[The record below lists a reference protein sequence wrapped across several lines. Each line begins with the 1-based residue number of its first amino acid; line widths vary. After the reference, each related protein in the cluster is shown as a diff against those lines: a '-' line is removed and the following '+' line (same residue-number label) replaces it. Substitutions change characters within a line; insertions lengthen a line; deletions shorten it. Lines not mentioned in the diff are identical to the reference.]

1 MLLLQYPRR
10 KGVPRKG
17 KKMTDKL
24 TAALTG
30 VDLRKENN
38 VEPVEILDS
47 SDTEAPVVNKIT
59 VEPIYFSDVDEDTSK
74 IMTPSTAPNVTHYDK
89 KAVDMKTGLDKNQ
102 NRYSVTEIDLQVSVS
117 ERTNRK
123 RTDVCV
129 TDSSESCV
137 DLEEVE
143 QKGDILPSKS
153 SHTVAENVNSKEKV
167 ASIGTLKTTESK
179 SVCEM
184 SYKNKTS
191 CDENL
196 IYSGSDVSS
205 SFEEVGV
212 VDNNESWNSADN
224 DVEAEK
230 LEKIAHPDESN
241 EKPVKSAG
249 QTTKD
254 TNCTSANEI
263 VLDTGQF
270 AVTKQPIVTESSDV
284 LNNIT
289 DDNVKR
295 VSSSSGVSSTDET
308 LLDKNQVVVTN
319 IETISEHNT
328 LSTVVIEIVG
338 NEVITASMAREVDK
352 RVTCECANVS
362 TEESQEQSSADG
374 QEMIIYLTQ
383 NTPGDSETDT
393 EYVINV
399 EIPEELLPKYGS
411 QDDLHQYNDTACADV
426 SSDCATKNLETENE
440 FSQRRTKQA
449 GSAQSDVNVE
459 QEDDIVANKDGATKT
474 YDRNDKRKGED
485 ITGLVTGNVA
495 NEHQN
500 NDENVDSSG
509 SNVSEIDNINEGKS
523 RGETSDRKPGN
534 EKQINDNGMELSL
547 LSNKHTIQQNMK
559 STRRTDIHANNVP
572 VEVKNTESVC
582 TLEYPDDSP
591 KQLNMNIERKN
602 GDIAVKETR
611 KGNKPL
617 NSQRAS
623 KYEGIRGHL
632 SLFHNTTR
640 RSAHPNIVCA
650 KKTQQPP
657 SNSGNLNLRNNES
670 HAKLSKRISESI
682 PNQNGKKL
690 CVGPTEGGSISVGT
704 VGVRVPCDG
713 GSVGG
718 SMRDKLSSIIF
729 NAL

>member
-1 MLLLQYPRR
+1 
-10 KGVPRKG
+10 
-17 KKMTDKL
+17 MTDKL

-38 VEPVEILDS
+38 IEPVEILDS

-74 IMTPSTAPNVTHYDK
+74 IMTPSTAPNVTRYDK

-102 NRYSVTEIDLQVSVS
+102 NRYSATEIDLQVSVS

-129 TDSSESCV
+129 TDSTESCV

-153 SHTVAENVNSKEKV
+153 SHTVTENVNSKEK
-167 ASIGTLKTTESK
+167 TTESK
-179 SVCEM
+179 SDCEM

-205 SFEEVGV
+205 LFEEVGV

-230 LEKIAHPDESN
+230 LEKIAQPDESN

-249 QTTKD
+249 ETTKD

-319 IETISEHNT
+319 IETISENNT
-328 LSTVVIEIVG
+328 LSTVGIEIVG
-338 NEVITASMAREVDK
+338 NEVITANMAREVDK
-352 RVTCECANVS
+352 RVTSESANVS
-362 TEESQEQSSADG
+362 TEESQEQTSADG
-374 QEMIIYLTQ
+374 QEMIIYLTE
-383 NTPGDSETDT
+383 NAPCDSEADT

-399 EIPEELLPKYGS
+399 EIPEELLPKYRS
-411 QDDLHQYNDTACADV
+411 QDDLHQYNDTTCAPV
-426 SSDCATKNLETENE
+426 NSNCARPNVETEGE
-440 FSQRRTKQA
+440 FSEHKMEPV
-449 GSAQSDVNVE
+449 GSAQIDVNVE

-474 YDRNDKRKGED
+474 Y
-485 ITGLVTGNVA
+485 
-495 NEHQN
+495 
-500 NDENVDSSG
+500 
-509 SNVSEIDNINEGKS
+509 
-523 RGETSDRKPGN
+523 
-534 EKQINDNGMELSL
+534 EK
-547 LSNKHTIQQNMK
+547 
-559 STRRTDIHANNVP
+559 
-572 VEVKNTESVC
+572 
-582 TLEYPDDSP
+582 
-591 KQLNMNIERKN
+591 
-602 GDIAVKETR
+602 
-611 KGNKPL
+611 
-617 NSQRAS
+617 
-623 KYEGIRGHL
+623 
-632 SLFHNTTR
+632 
-640 RSAHPNIVCA
+640 
-650 KKTQQPP
+650 
-657 SNSGNLNLRNNES
+657 
-670 HAKLSKRISESI
+670 
-682 PNQNGKKL
+682 
-690 CVGPTEGGSISVGT
+690 
-704 VGVRVPCDG
+704 
-713 GSVGG
+713 
-718 SMRDKLSSIIF
+718 
-729 NAL
+729 